1 MKSRWNASQ
10 STSLADYKNLVVKLT
25 EKATWKTLKST
36 KIESVLLCRLNTK
49 IMITFNTYLSSMVH
63 FYFPLVLIQVTLVG
77 HQDNFLK
84 HQRMLLEKKCY
95 LIKSTSHY
103 FVSLEPVKG
112 QHYSE
117 LLVWH
122 RNISIIAVSDSF
134 KTNKYWENKKTNL
147 SVTKIMWNFFIMIS
161 DIIICTKWSL
171 A

>member
-49 IMITFNTYLSSMVH
+49 IMITFNTYLSSTVH

-84 HQRMLLEKKCY
+84 HQRMLLQKKM
-95 LIKSTSHY
+95 LLKSTSHY

-112 QHYSE
+112 QHCSE

-122 RNISIIAVSDSF
+122 RNSIIAVSDSF
-134 KTNKYWENKKTNL
+134 KTNKYWENKKTNH
-147 SVTKIMWNFFIMIS
+147 SVTKIMWICFIMIS
-161 DIIICTKWSL
+161 DIIICTDSNGH
-171 A
+171 